1 MNCNSNT
8 MPLINTDFPKTCNNG
23 CSPKDI
29 NVICKTIII
38 PTGQEI
44 LGVQGDFGSI
54 SRTFILSKTTEEGF
68 DLSDKDFVIVLQNI
82 NGEQWNESIT
92 SENIEILDNN
102 IKIKWN
108 PTKKSTQ
115 VAGELKLSVRA
126 SKKDFLWQTY
136 IAHFIIQPSLI
147 DPGEIPAPLNL
158 QDKTIEPKKEEQVV
172 TYDEGY
178 DGLGK
183 VTINGD
189 ENLVSENI
197 VQGKSIFGVDGIYTS
212 DATATANDIV
222 KGKTAYADGQ
232 KITGTF
238 EGIDTTGAT
247 ATAID
252 VVKNKTA
259 YANGR
264 EIIGIF
270 EGVDTSDA
278 DATAGDILEGKTAYV
293 DGEKITGTMPV
304 SENNAVINV
313 ESLKTTGAQSTRNK
327 LGLYITRI
335 DFLNMPELTDASYLF
350 YNSSLLEEINAL
362 NTPNLTNVSSMFYN
376 CSKLVSIPY
385 FDTSKVTNMD
395 LTFASCTS
403 LTEIPKLDTSNVTNF
418 SSAFADCSSLKKIPQ
433 LNTSKGTNMNSAFY
447 GCSSLVEIPMLDISK
462 VGTLTGAFT
471 ECSLL
476 ENVPQ
481 LDTSSVTA
489 FANTFK
495 GCTKLSDESLNNI
508 LMMCA
513 NAVKMTSGKTLKAIG
528 LTSAQ
533 ATKCTTLSN
542 YEAFTNAGWAT
553 GY

>member
-8 MPLINTDFPKTCNNG
+8 MPLIDTNIQTSCNNG

-54 SRTFILSKTTEEGF
+54 SRTFILPKITEEGF

-115 VAGELKLSVRA
+115 VAGELKLLVRA
-126 SKKDFLWQTY
+126 SKEDFLWQTY
-136 IAHFIIQPSLI
+136 ITHFIIQPSLI
-147 DPGEIPAPLNL
+147 DPGEIPVPLNL

-172 TYDEGY
+172 TYDKGY

-197 VQGKSIFGVDGIYTS
+197 VQGKSIFGVNGIYTS

-222 KGKTAYADGQ
+222 KGKTAYA
-232 KITGTF
+232 
-238 EGIDTTGAT
+238 
-247 ATAID
+247 
-252 VVKNKTA
+252 
-259 YANGR
+259 NGR
-264 EIIGIF
+264 EIVGTL
-270 EGVDTSDA
+270 ESDYN
-278 DATAGDILEGKTAYV
+278 TAINMEDLQIA
-293 DGEKITGTMPV
+293 GTQ
-304 SENNAVINV
+304 
-313 ESLKTTGAQSTRNK
+313 TTLNR
-327 LGLYITRI
+327 LGLYITKI
-335 DFLNMPELTDASYLF
+335 ESLNMPKLTNASYLF
-350 YNSSLLEEINAL
+350 RGSSLLEEIKAL
-362 NTPNLTNVSSMFYN
+362 NTPNLTNAASMFFG

-395 LTFASCTS
+395 LTFADCVS
-403 LTEIPKLDTSNVTNF
+403 LTEIPKLDTSNVTVF
-418 SSAFADCSSLKKIPQ
+418 SSTFTNCSSLKKIPQ
-433 LNTSKGTNMNSAFY
+433 LNTSKGKDMNSMFY
-447 GCSSLVEIPMLDISK
+447 GCSSLVEIPILDISK
-462 VGTLTGAFT
+462 VGTLTGAFQG
-471 ECSLL
+471 CLSL

-489 FANTFK
+489 FSNTFT
-495 GCTKLSDESLNNI
+495 GCAKLSDESLNNI

-513 NAVKMTSGKTLKAIG
+513 NAVKMTSKKTLKAIG
-528 LTSAQ
+528 LTSVQ

-542 YEAFTNAGWAT
+542 YEAFINAGWTT